1 MKRFCLILF
10 IIVSLALAACQPV
23 ATEPA
28 ADMPMED
35 AEPSG
40 TVEVFSWWSGGGEL
54 AGLNAIIEVFNAR
67 YPNVEFDNAAIGG
80 ATAPT

>member
-1 MKRFCLILF
+1 MKRFCLVLL

-23 ATEPA
+23 VSEPA
-28 ADMPMED
+28 ADMSMEA

-67 YPNVEFDNAAIGG
+67 YPDVEFDNAAIGG
-80 ATAPT
+80 ATVST